1 MGWVKSTEWVPSIC
15 PIESLLKMRQAIQ
28 MIIRSA
34 AAVIAVTSMAAAHA
48 GAPDQPFR
56 VQLDTPIGEVF
67 IGNSIGWLVSV
78 HDDRRV
84 VTVMRNARYATATNM
99 IFVTPGGLA
108 TYDIAR
114 DGRVELDTDR
124 RIMPNNGTL
133 ELAPVRV
140 SVLEFPGE
148 VKRVEWTRPLALQ
161 VQAVIDHHYVALK
174 YAPMI
179 GGPTISGP
187 RRLTVTTDSG
197 TYSFNLVAG
206 TDGAPVY
213 RVSEGN

>member
-1 MGWVKSTEWVPSIC
+1 MGWVEGTEWVPRIC
-15 PIESLLKMRQAIQ
+15 ATKPLLKMRHATQ

-34 AAVIAVTSMAAAHA
+34 SAVIAVIATATAHA
-48 GAPDQPFR
+48 DAPDQRFR
-56 VQLDTPIGEVF
+56 VQSDAAIGEVF

-78 HDDRRV
+78 RDDRRV

-148 VKRVEWTRPLALQ
+148 VMRVEWTRPLALQ
-161 VQAVIDHHYVALK
+161 VQAVIHHQYVALK

-179 GGPTISGP
+179 GGPKTSGP

-197 TYSFNLVAG
+197 KYSFNLVAG

-213 RVSEGN
+213 RVTEGN

>member
-1 MGWVKSTEWVPSIC
+1 
-15 PIESLLKMRQAIQ
+15 MRHTTQ
-28 MIIRSA
+28 MIIRLA
-34 AAVIAVTSMAAAHA
+34 TALIAVISTATAYA

-56 VQLDTPIGEVF
+56 VQSDTPISEVF
-67 IGNSIGWLVSV
+67 IGNSIGWLVRV
-78 HDDRRV
+78 RDDRRV
-84 VTVMRNARYATATNM
+84 VTVTRNARYATATNM

-108 TYDIAR
+108 SYDIAK
-114 DGRVELDTDR
+114 DGRCERNTDR

-140 SVLEFPGE
+140 SVLEFSGE
-148 VKRVEWTRPLALQ
+148 VKQVEWTRPLALQ

-179 GGPTISGP
+179 GGPKTNGP

-197 TYSFNLVAG
+197 KYSFNLVAG
-206 TDGAPVY
+206 TGGAPVY
-213 RVSEGN
+213 RVGEGN